1 MNKFTVVHAVD
12 YRSGIAKVGKCHVI
26 TKAEELD
33 IETKQK
39 RVAEMQEKNKIVFD

>member
-12 YRSGIAKVGKCHVI
+12 FSSGTANIGKCHVI

-33 IETKQK
+33 NETKQK
-39 RVAEMQEKNKIVFD
+39 RVAEMQEKNKIIYN